1 MHPRY
6 FDFLE
11 GQIASVSDVAVRGA
25 MTRVAKL
32 HRDIL
37 ETTTNVRSNR
47 DLSPQGRTKEARSF
61 LGKRAPDLIRA
72 NAMVQRLVARIDE
85 KRAKVQLPAVDKT
98 DAAGAALRS
107 QVRERL
113 NGKSAQELRALAPT
127 MSLLYAMA
135 ILEAP
140 ELVGADRETV
150 EAARGRAIDI
160 LYPGKTAELSAERD
174 AVNLLAGATTALS
187 DAARDL
193 AELPNSHALGEF
205 LAQVVP
211 DRRAIEADIERE
223 TAIAA

>member
-37 ETTTNVRSNR
+37 ETATNVRGNR

-61 LGKRAPDLIRA
+61 LGMRAPDLIRA
-72 NAMVQRLVARIDE
+72 NALVQRLAARIDE

-107 QVRERL
+107 QVRDRL
-113 NGKSAQELRALAPT
+113 NGKSAQELHALAPT

-140 ELVGADRETV
+140 ELVGADRETI
-150 EAARGRAIDI
+150 EAARGRAIDMVH
-160 LYPGKTAELSAERD
+160 PGKLAELDAERD
-174 AVNLLAGATTALS
+174 AVRLLASATTALS

-193 AELPNSHALGEF
+193 AELPNSHALND
-205 LAQVVP
+205 LLSQAVP
-211 DRRAIEADIERE
+211 DRRAIDAEVERE

>member
-11 GQIASVSDVAVRGA
+11 GQIASVSDIAVRGA

-32 HRDIL
+32 HREIL
-37 ETTTNVRSNR
+37 ETTTNVRANR
-47 DLSPQGRTKEARSF
+47 DLSAQGRTKEARAF
-61 LGKRAPDLIRA
+61 LGKRAADLIRA
-72 NAMVQRLVARIDE
+72 NSLVQRLAARIDE
-85 KRAKVQLPAVDKT
+85 KLAKTQLPAVDKT

-107 QVRERL
+107 QVRDRL

-127 MSLLYAMA
+127 MSLLYAQA

-140 ELVGADRETV
+140 ELVGADRDTV
-150 EAARGRAIDI
+150 EAARGRAID
-160 LYPGKTAELSAERD
+160 LVHPGKTAELNAERD
-174 AVNLLAGATTALS
+174 AVRLLASATTALS

-193 AELPNSHALGEF
+193 AELPNSHALSDF
-205 LAQVVP
+205 LNQAVP
-211 DRRAIEADIERE
+211 DQRTIEADIERE

>member
-11 GQIASVSDVAVRGA
+11 GQIASISDVAMRGA

-37 ETTTNVRSNR
+37 ETASNVRGNR
-47 DLSPQGRTKEARSF
+47 DLSPQGRTKEARSL

-72 NAMVQRLVARIDE
+72 RALVYRLAARIDD
-85 KRAKVQLPAVDKT
+85 KLAKTQLPATDKT

-107 QVRERL
+107 QVRDRL

-127 MSLLYAMA
+127 ISLLYAQA

-140 ELVGADRETV
+140 ELVSADRDTV
-150 EAARGRAIDI
+150 EAARGRAID
-160 LYPGKTAELSAERD
+160 LVHPGKTTELNAERSAVSLLASAEGLQTED
-174 AVNLLAGATTALS
+174 FGGGTHY
-187 DAARDL
+187 
-193 AELPNSHALGEF
+193 LPRPSRC
-205 LAQVVP
+205 P
-211 DRRAIEADIERE
+211 
-223 TAIAA
+223 